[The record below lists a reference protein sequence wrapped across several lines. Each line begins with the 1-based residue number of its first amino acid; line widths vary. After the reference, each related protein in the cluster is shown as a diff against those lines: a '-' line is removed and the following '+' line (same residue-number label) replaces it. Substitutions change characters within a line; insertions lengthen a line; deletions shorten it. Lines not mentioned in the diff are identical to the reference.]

1 MYFVG
6 RGVPKDMVTAYM
18 WISLAADSGFQP
30 AQKLLPTVSQSLTA
44 EQIADAKL
52 KAQKWKSPPGI
63 EAR

>member
-1 MYFVG
+1 
-6 RGVPKDMVTAYM
+6 MVTAYM